1 MGSLVEELPTP
12 IIDPFSPPRPAP
24 VPIRVKSMI
33 CSTKRVIEQYGWI
46 QNSMGNV
53 SVGFC
58 LLGALNQAAI
68 EEGYDTL
75 TRDHAANILSFAAG
89 AHGLMSIPVWNDRP
103 ERTKQDVL
111 NLLGEFCA

>member
-1 MGSLVEELPTP
+1 MDSLVEELSTPT
-12 IIDPFSPPRPAP
+12 IDTPFSPPRPAQ

-33 CSTKRVIEQYGWI
+33 CSTKRVIEQYGWT

-58 LLGALNQAAI
+58 LLGALHQAAI

-75 TRDHAANILSFAAG
+75 TRDHAADILSNAV
-89 AHGLMSIPVWNDRP
+89 GLPIPTWNDYM